1 MTRFDRNRLL
11 SGTTLWLL
19 LAVVSVVVMFAGTA
33 IQLGTGGL
41 DAGGI
46 VNGIGAVIV
55 AVGVVVG
62 VVAFAGIVWRFATS
76 FGI

>member
-1 MTRFDRNRLL
+1 MTRFDRDWLL

-19 LAVVSVVVMFAGTA
+19 LAVVAFVVMLAGTA

-46 VNGIGAVIV
+46 GNGIGELVL
-55 AVGVVVG
+55 AVGVVLG
-62 VVAFAGIVWRFATS
+62 VVAFAGIAWRFATF
-76 FGI
+76 FGV